1 MNLIKHWYKIAAVI
15 ILLYVLIAGLLV
27 PLKPGILTVEP
38 YIMSSNATNS
48 ITVEGYN
55 SHYKE
60 AESSLEVW
68 LKLDS
73 LHGVKASSFQVID
86 DNNLEA
92 VFSIPFEFPEDKPTG
107 ILLVHN
113 ELDGSAVLP
122 NFRLSNEKKGTSI
135 SGQSGNSQ
143 IVSLPN
149 KFFTKPGWQFP
160 FRPFLHETVRNTFFH
175 VAIWMAMFFLATVS
189 LVYSILELRKHNPLT
204 DIKAASFTSI
214 TILYGLIGIATGSIW
229 AKTAWGAFWTSDIKL
244 NMATVAILVYL
255 AYLILRSAIQ
265 DQDQRARVSAAY
277 NVFAY
282 VAMIPLI
289 FVIPRLPDT
298 DSLHP
303 GNGGNPALGGEDLD
317 NALRYV
323 FYPSI
328 LGLIL
333 LGIWISNLRIRIEAL
348 SNKVS

>member
-1 MNLIKHWYKIAAVI
+1 MNLKKHWYKIAAVL
-15 ILLYVLIAGLLV
+15 ILLYVLVAGLLV
-27 PLKPGILTVEP
+27 PLKPGIYSTDPPILRS
-38 YIMSSNATNS
+38 YS
-48 ITVEGYN
+48 INKIAIEGYN
-55 SHYKE
+55 TNY
-60 AESSLEVW
+60 AQADGNVEVW

-73 LHGVKASSFQVID
+73 LQGIKAEIVTVID
-86 DNNLEA
+86 DNHLKA
-92 VFSIPFEFPEDKPTG
+92 TFPIGYSFPEDRPTG
-107 ILLVHN
+107 TLLVHSAK
-113 ELDGSAVLP
+113 DGTAVLP
-122 NFRLSNEKKGTSI
+122 NRKLINSTDSK
-135 SGQSGNSQ
+135 GQSLNVRSTP
-143 IVSLPN
+143 IVALPDI
-149 KFFTKPGWQFP
+149 FFTKPGWQFP
-160 FRPFLHETVRNTFFH
+160 FRPFLHETIRNTFFH

-189 LVYSILELRKHNPLT
+189 LVYSLLELRNHNYLT

-214 TILYGLIGIATGSIW
+214 TILYGLIGIATGSLW
-229 AKTAWGAFWTSDIKL
+229 AKTAWGVFWTADIKL
-244 NMATVAILVYL
+244 NMATVAILIYL

-328 LGLIL
+328 IGLIL
-333 LGIWISNLRIRIEAL
+333 LGIWISNLRIRVESL
-348 SNKVS
+348 LNKER

>member
-1 MNLIKHWYKIAAVI
+1 MNFKKHWYKIAAVL
-15 ILLYVLIAGLLV
+15 ILLYVLIAGLVV

-38 YIMSSNATNS
+38 YIMKSNTINS
-48 ITVEGYN
+48 ISIEGYN
-55 SHYKE
+55 SHYKQ
-60 AESSLEVW
+60 AERTLEVW

-73 LHGVKASSFQVID
+73 LTGIKANNIKVMD
-86 DNNLEA
+86 DNRLEA
-92 VFSIPFEFPEDKPTG
+92 IFNMPSMFPDDKPTG

-122 NFRLSNEKKGTSI
+122 NFRLSNAETDM
-135 SGQSGNSQ
+135 GNLSAGGKIQ
-143 IVSLPN
+143 TLPS
-149 KFFTKPGWQFP
+149 KFHTKVGWQFP

-328 LGLIL
+328 IGLIL
-333 LGIWISNLRIRIEAL
+333 LGVWISNLRIRIEAL
-348 SNKVS
+348 LNKVS